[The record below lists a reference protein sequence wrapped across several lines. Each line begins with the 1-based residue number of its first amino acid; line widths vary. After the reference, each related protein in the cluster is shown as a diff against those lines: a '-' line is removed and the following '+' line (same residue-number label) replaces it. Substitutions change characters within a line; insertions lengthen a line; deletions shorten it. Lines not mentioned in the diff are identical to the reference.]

1 MSWSFSKSLGAL
13 GAVLLFAACP
23 AQVTKHGNAYLFR
36 MKYSPGKKVT
46 FKVVSS
52 GSIQGQS
59 FQSNMS
65 ISQTVKKVSK
75 GVATIT
81 ANLSDLKITVGGR
94 TMTQPIPANL
104 KNVTLDMDAQ
114 GHVKGN
120 SAATQQQTSI
130 AYPDKPVAIGSSW
143 KSITTVPRPGG
154 QTMKVNATYKFLG
167 LANVNGQAAAK
178 IQMTLDGSGQTAM
191 SGYGISYIALSDGWM
206 LKSNTNMTVSM
217 GSMKMPMTVVL
228 TRS

>member
-1 MSWSFSKSLGAL
+1 MSWNFSKTICAFGAII
-13 GAVLLFAACP
+13 LFAAAP
-23 AQVTKHGNAYLFR
+23 AQVTKHGNGYLFR

-52 GSIQGQS
+52 GSVQGQS
-59 FQSNMS
+59 FKSDMS
-65 ISQTVKKVSK
+65 ISQTVKKVNK
-75 GVATIT
+75 GIATIS
-81 ANLSDLKITVGGR
+81 ASLSDVKITFGSR

-104 KNVTLDMDAQ
+104 KHVTLDMDAQ

-130 AYPDKPVAIGSSW
+130 AYPDKPIAIGSSW
-143 KSITTVPRPGG
+143 NSVTTVPRPGG

-167 LANVNGQAAAK
+167 LATVDGQKAAK
-178 IQMTLDGSGQTAM
+178 IQMTLKGTGQTAM
-191 SGYGISYIALSDGWM
+191 NGSGISYIALSDGWM
-206 LKSNTNMTVSM
+206 LKSSTNMTVSM

-228 TRS
+228 TRE